1 MIHAYPS
8 NQNNPS
14 SGSTIAK
21 NSSEET
27 TKQELRKPYP
37 RPEITEEEQKLFTRT
52 YQILGY
58 YSIIAFKF
66 LNEILDKCPNLKDA
80 DKKRLMFGVT
90 PEPMT
95 ESKTTQSY
103 RRLFY
108 DDDYVDEADDDARR
122 IRRSAPLF
130 HKMYGIQPSKL
141 EAELEKT
148 DWDVR
153 DTYILL
159 DTTNDF
165 FKVLEQAV
173 DRGLAV
179 ECPQIAEIDIADYY
193 KRKLATKFLTNSDQ
207 DRALMKTFFDKD
219 EGVKKNSRRA
229 NPYGPTLND
238 DPEDTYMDDCNCG
251 GRH

>member
-1 MIHAYPS
+1 MI
-8 NQNNPS
+8 NQNS
-14 SGSTIAK
+14 SK
-21 NSSEET
+21 ET
-27 TKQELRKPYP
+27 TKPELRKPYP
-37 RPEITEEEQKLFTRT
+37 RPEITEEEKKIFRRI
-52 YQILGY
+52 YQIFEY
-58 YSIIAFKF
+58 YSIIAFEF
-66 LNEILDKCPNLKDA
+66 VNEIMDQCPNLKDA
-80 DKKRLMFGVT
+80 DKNRLFFGVT

-95 ESKTTQSY
+95 ESKKPKSY

-108 DDDYVDEADDDARR
+108 DDDYVDDEDHDSRR
-122 IRRSAPLF
+122 YRRSNAPLF
-130 HKMYGIQPSKL
+130 QKMYGTKASKF

-159 DTTNDF
+159 DVANDF

-173 DRGLAV
+173 ERGLAV

-207 DRALMKTFFDKD
+207 DRALMKTFFGKD

-229 NPYGPTLND
+229 NPYDPRANPYDPTLND
-238 DPEDTYMDDCNCG
+238 DSEDSYRDDCNCRL
-251 GRH
+251 RH